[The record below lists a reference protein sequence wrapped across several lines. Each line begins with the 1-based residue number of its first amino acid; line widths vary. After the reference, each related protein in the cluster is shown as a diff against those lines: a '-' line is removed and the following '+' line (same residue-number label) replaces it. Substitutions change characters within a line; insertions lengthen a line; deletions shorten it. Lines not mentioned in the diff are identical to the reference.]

1 MCEIEQK
8 NYLVMMR
15 TEQKSK
21 ILHNNIFLLFLLLL
35 SELCKH
41 LHCHAVFVAL
51 HVTQGIIHVRLSILS
66 TWRLEAMLNR
76 NIIE

>member
-1 MCEIEQK
+1 MMCAEQK
-8 NYLVMMR
+8 N
-15 TEQKSK
+15 K
-21 ILHNNIFLLFLLLL
+21 ILPNNISFVVLLLP

-41 LHCHAVFVAL
+41 LLCYAVFIAL